1 MYSTLWFSVCSNKA
15 VRKMQRICDNKTE
28 QSDTVAPGAWL
39 VLPPP
44 WSTSEWCT
52 VHCQNTVAAPV
63 VWPRHQS
70 YVLYTHRISQRPG
83 KFCFGEER
91 KVFFFFILHS
101 FPFFPFLFLFNSL
114 PMHEYAMAW
123 LGSIP
128 DGMSIHARCLLNN
141 CLSAWPSIAVTKEV
155 QPHKS
160 RPKVTFYLQSL
171 NSLIFCSK
179 V

>member
-1 MYSTLWFSVCSNKA
+1 MYCTLWFSVCSNKA

-28 QSDTVAPGAWL
+28 QSDTVAPSAWL

-91 KVFFFFILHS
+91 KVLFFSFCTLFLFSLFFFFLTHCQCTNM
-101 FPFFPFLFLFNSL
+101 PWHDWAPFLIACPS
-114 PMHEYAMAW
+114 M
-123 LGSIP
+123 P
-128 DGMSIHARCLLNN
+128 DAC
-141 CLSAWPSIAVTKEV
+141 
-155 QPHKS
+155 
-160 RPKVTFYLQSL
+160 
-171 NSLIFCSK
+171 
-179 V
+179 